1 MIFFLQKVLIFIKI
15 SNLYEISP
23 SFSYFHHLIVQ
34 PSTLVSP
41 YYFIKSGVDL
51 KKILINWVQNYN
63 EN

>member
-1 MIFFLQKVLIFIKI
+1 MILFARSINIHKN

-23 SFSYFHHLIVQ
+23 SFSYFQHLIVQ

-51 KKILINWVQNYN
+51 KKKLINWVQNYN